1 LIIIDHLSFDI
12 GHWSLVIGHL
22 SFGENMWGRI
32 REIIKKEFYQTLRD
46 PRMRVLLVLPPIIQ
60 LIVFGYAVN
69 LDIETSSMAWMDQDL
84 TPRSREL
91 LAEFQ
96 GSHRFLLK
104 AVPAR
109 EKEIQYL
116 LDRGE
121 VQIVVRVLPGFARD
135 IERGNPVSVQVL
147 LDGTNSNTASIL
159 ASYAQQVVSGYGRK
173 VLAGHEGL
181 RLAALTESTGAPVAA
196 DLPVLTAQSRVWF
209 NPSLKSRY
217 YFVPGVVV
225 NIIALVTIML
235 TAMSIVR
242 EKEIGTMEQLMVSPI
257 RPIELMLGKLLPF
270 AVIGLVDVAV
280 VTTAALA
287 VFRVPFRGNALLLLG
302 SAVLFLLTTLGA
314 GLFISTVSQTQQQAV
329 MSSFFFFMP
338 AFMLSGF
345 TFPIRNMPVPVQ
357 YLTYADPLRYFI
369 EIVRGVFLKGT
380 GSDILWP
387 QMAALAL
394 FGVTVLGLSAAR
406 FRKRLD

>member
-1 LIIIDHLSFDI
+1 
-12 GHWSLVIGHL
+12 
-22 SFGENMWGRI
+22 MWGRV

-69 LDIETSSMAWMDQDL
+69 LDIETSSMAWVDQDL

-357 YLTYADPLRYFI
+357 YLAWSLVYCLLYSTVAML
-369 EIVRGVFLKGT
+369 
-380 GSDILWP
+380 
-387 QMAALAL
+387 LAL
-394 FGVTVLGLSAAR
+394 TLFEDRDLA
-406 FRKRLD
+406 

>member
-1 LIIIDHLSFDI
+1 
-12 GHWSLVIGHL
+12 
-22 SFGENMWGRI
+22 MWGRV

-121 VQIVVRVLPGFARD
+121 VQIVVRVLPGFA
-135 IERGNPVSVQVL
+135 RGNPVSVQVL